1 MLRTEVRTC
10 RKCKKTYIWK
20 GGGIVMTPR
29 DIDFG
34 LCPKCRR
41 KKAFGC
47 IFKKEDENKK

>member
-20 GGGIVMTPR
+20 GGGIVMSPK

-34 LCPKCRR
+34 LCPRCRR
-41 KKAFGC
+41 RDLIGLIFGKK
-47 IFKKEDENKK
+47 